1 MTDSATVNRR
11 RSQRL
16 KIQVPILIQV
26 TLSDRKSVQ
35 VQAFTLEVNAHGG
48 LLESPV
54 KTVAGQKIVLVN
66 PRSGKEVRCRVLRSE
81 KSSSG
86 LYLLA
91 FDFDVRNAQFWPI
104 NFPPDDWTVAE
115 KLANKATAT

>member
-1 MTDSATVNRR
+1 M
-11 RSQRL
+11 
-16 KIQVPILIQV
+16 
-26 TLSDRKSVQ
+26 
-35 VQAFTLEVNAHGG
+35 QAFTLEVNAHGG

-54 KTVAGQKIVLVN
+54 KTVVGQKIILVH

-104 NFPPDDWTVAE
+104 NFPPDDWTAAE